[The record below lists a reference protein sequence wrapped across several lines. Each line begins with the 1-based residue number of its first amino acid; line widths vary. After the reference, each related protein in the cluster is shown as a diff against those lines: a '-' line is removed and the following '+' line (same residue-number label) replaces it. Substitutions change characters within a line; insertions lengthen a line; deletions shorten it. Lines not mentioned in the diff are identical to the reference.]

1 MIWQPV
7 QQELGECNQIS
18 ISCNNS
24 CTCFLGLK
32 RSSWLNWAAQQ
43 LHLNGKLGEPT
54 SEELP
59 SSKMEIQ
66 NRENTLSL
74 TGRLDQAKRDKA
86 IVRGYLDT
94 VILCQV
100 QHHID
105 GTEGLPGFFLL
116 FMLCP
121 QLSLFCTESLARK
134 WVLHHWCSCAT
145 INWTRAG
152 QFWLQ
157 ELQSVPMA
165 YFPSEY
171 RGHGMQNYGQII
183 SLVAGTQLFA
193 MCITIVSLLFLSAE
207 LLPWEMHTCIPD
219 QNSESSLI
227 LCFLNTS
234 VIYYVAG

>member
-1 MIWQPV
+1 M
-7 QQELGECNQIS
+7 
-18 ISCNNS
+18 
-24 CTCFLGLK
+24 K
-32 RSSWLNWAAQQ
+32 
-43 LHLNGKLGEPT
+43 
-54 SEELP
+54 
-59 SSKMEIQ
+59 IQ
-66 NRENTLSL
+66 SRENTLSL
-74 TGRLDQAKRDKA
+74 TGRLGQAKTA
-86 IVRGYLDT
+86 EVIVREYLDT

-105 GTEGLPGFFLL
+105 GTERFSGFLL
-116 FMLCP
+116 LIMLCS
-121 QLSLFCTESLARK
+121 QLFSFSTESLTRK

-145 INWTRAG
+145 INCTRAG

-157 ELQSVPMA
+157 ELQTVPMA

-171 RGHGMQNYGQII
+171 RGHGMQNWGQII

-207 LLPWEMHTCIPD
+207 LLPWEMHTCLPD
-219 QNSESSLI
+219 QNSEFSLI